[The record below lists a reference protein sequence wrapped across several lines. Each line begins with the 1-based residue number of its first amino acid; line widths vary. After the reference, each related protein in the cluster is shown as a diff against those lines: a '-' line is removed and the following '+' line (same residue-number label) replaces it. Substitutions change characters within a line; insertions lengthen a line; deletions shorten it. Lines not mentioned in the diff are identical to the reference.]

1 MALFAFDKFT
11 RMNASVVLVTGA
23 SAGIGQACVKR
34 FLELGAFVIGW
45 SRRPTTAP
53 AGYEEKFF
61 HQVVDVRDR
70 NNVHRAYTDLVTH
83 LSTRKPQ
90 ASQQD
95 GIDVLVNNAG
105 LSRGLGSVHEGNSED
120 WVEMIDTNI
129 KGLLWVTQVVSANM
143 VARGRGTI
151 VNIASVAGR
160 QPYRGGNVYGAT
172 KAAVKMLSDSMQLDF
187 NGTGVRV
194 CNIDPGMV
202 ETEFS
207 LVRYRGDSERAKK
220 VYTGLQPLSAD
231 DVADTVV
238 YAATRPQHVTLQDIL
253 LMPTDQA
260 SVNLVN
266 RKP

>member
-1 MALFAFDKFT
+1 
-11 RMNASVVLVTGA
+11 MNASVVLVTGA
-23 SAGIGQACVKR
+23 SAGIGHACVRR
-34 FLELGAFVIGW
+34 FLELEAFVIGW
-45 SRRPTTAP
+45 SRRQTQVPTK
-53 AGYEEKFF
+53 YKENFF
-61 HQVVDVRDR
+61 QQVVDVRDR
-70 NNVHRAYTDLVTH
+70 NSVHRAYTDLVTH
-83 LSTRKPQ
+83 LSTRKGG
-90 ASQQD
+90 ASQLN

-105 LSRGLGSVHEGNSED
+105 LSRGLGPVHEGNSED
-120 WVEMIDTNI
+120 WEEMIDTNI
-129 KGLLWVTQVVSANM
+129 KGLLWVTQVVAADM
-143 VARGRGTI
+143 VKRGRGTI
-151 VNIASVAGR
+151 INIASVAGR

-172 KAAVKMLSDSMQLDF
+172 KAAVRMLSDSMQLDL

-220 VYTGLQPLSAD
+220 VYEGLQPLSAD

-260 SVNLVN
+260 SVNIVN
-266 RKP
+266 RKQ